1 MVLNAYL
8 VSCFHLEAL
17 QRVLC
22 LGNND
27 IALGHGISPFQITGS
42 TAADS
47 GDLLPYPLPRYRVRR
62 NCQTTLQPFVSAIQ
76 RFRSIIG
83 ESRCNTIVVRK
94 LENIISKF

>member
-1 MVLNAYL
+1 MVLNAL
-8 VSCFHLEAL
+8 VGSGFHLEAL

-27 IALGHGISPFQITGS
+27 IALRHGISPFQITGS

-62 NCQTTLQPFVSAIQ
+62 NCQTTLQPFVGAIPALPICHRRITPQ
-76 RFRSIIG
+76 YY
-83 ESRCNTIVVRK
+83 CCPQARK
-94 LENIISKF
+94 YHK